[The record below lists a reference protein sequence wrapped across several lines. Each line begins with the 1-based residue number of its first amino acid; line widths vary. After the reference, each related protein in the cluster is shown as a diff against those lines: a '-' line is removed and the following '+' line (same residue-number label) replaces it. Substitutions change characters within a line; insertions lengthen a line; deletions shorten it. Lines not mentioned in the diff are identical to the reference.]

1 MELKELLALR
11 ENEYLIKDANGNFRP
26 LEEGAEGTVVTSDG
40 LDLEIF
46 KTLFGSEKIGT
57 NEYRTILR
65 LKQIAEKHLQ
75 SGVVKKVRDE
85 FGEAGN
91 TRKRKKS

>member
-46 KTLFGSEKIGT
+46 KISYFAYSCIYE
-57 NEYRTILR
+57 
-65 LKQIAEKHLQ
+65 
-75 SGVVKKVRDE
+75 
-85 FGEAGN
+85 
-91 TRKRKKS
+91 